1 MRNLTEN
8 TLTDAVLKTID
19 GTEDPRLKEVMTSL
33 VKHLHAFAIEVG
45 LTPDEWMRGIQY
57 LYDAGKLSTPERNEF
72 ILTSDIL
79 GLSSLLDMIKGRGVS
94 TGTEYSVLGP
104 FFVDGAPN
112 VPVDGD
118 LMGDNP
124 GTPVVL
130 SGKIVSEDGEPVDG
144 ARLEL
149 WQNQDNGLYDVQE
162 THEGA
167 VPNLRCHQ
175 ITGADGRYGVKTIRP
190 VSYKVP
196 DDGPAGDILR
206 ATDRTAW
213 RPAHFH
219 IWITADGYKPLVTEL
234 FPGDDP
240 YIDGDAVFGVRDSL
254 RVDFNDSDD
263 QAEAATF
270 GVQTPYK
277 KVDFDFV
284 LVAE

>member
-8 TLTDAVLKTID
+8 TLTDAVLQTID
-19 GTEDPRLKEVMTSL
+19 GTEDPRLKEVLTSL
-33 VKHLHAFAIEVG
+33 IKHLHAFAIEVG

-118 LMGDNP
+118 MMGDNA

-130 SGKIVSEDGEPVDG
+130 SGKIVSEDGAPVEG

-175 ITGADGRYGVKTIRP
+175 ITGTDGRYGVKTIRP

-219 IWITADGYKPLVTEL
+219 VWITADGYKPLVTEL

-284 LVAE
+284 LVPE

>member
-1 MRNLTEN
+1 
-8 TLTDAVLKTID
+8 
-19 GTEDPRLKEVMTSL
+19 
-33 VKHLHAFAIEVG
+33 

-57 LYDAGKLSTPERNEF
+57 LYDAGKLSTAERNEF

-118 LMGDNP
+118 MMGDNP

-130 SGKIVSEDGEPVDG
+130 SGKIVGENGAPVEG

-254 RVDFNDSDD
+254 RVDFNDAEDAD
-263 QAEAATF
+263 EAASY
-270 GVQTPYK
+270 GMDMPYK